1 MDLQDLYQE
10 LIIDHGTK
18 PRNCCALS
26 SSNAEAQGYNPLCGD
41 NIHLYLLI
49 QNQIIEKATF
59 TGSGCAISMASA
71 SLMTEYLTGK
81 TTTEVLTIAE
91 AFKETLIKDMPNT
104 NENLGKLNALFGVKA
119 YPSRVKCATLAW
131 HTLETA
137 IQNETQVVC
146 TENLTPT
153 VE

>member
-1 MDLQDLYQE
+1 MELQELYQE

-26 SSNAEAQGYNPLCGD
+26 HSNGEAQGYNPLCGD

-49 QNQIIEKATF
+49 QDQIIEEATF

-71 SLMTEYLTGK
+71 SLMTEYLHGK
-81 TTTEVLTIAE
+81 STSE
-91 AFKETLIKDMPNT
+91 ALILANVFKEELIKDAPNK
-104 NENLGKLNALFGVKA
+104 NVNLGKLAALLGVKA

-131 HTLETA
+131 HTLEAA
-137 IQNETQVVC
+137 IQNEANVVS
-146 TENLTPT
+146 TENLLPNR
-153 VE
+153 E